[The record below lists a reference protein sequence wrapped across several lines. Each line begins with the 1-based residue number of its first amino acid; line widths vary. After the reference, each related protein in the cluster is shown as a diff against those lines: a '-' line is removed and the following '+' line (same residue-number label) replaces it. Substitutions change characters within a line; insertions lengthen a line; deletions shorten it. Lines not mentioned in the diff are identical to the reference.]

1 MMVGFKFYKVII
13 LNVITILTDITI
25 GFASTAYTVNEDQG
39 EIEITVEV
47 KDAIALKKEISLNIT
62 TRDGS
67 ATGRLTS

>member
-13 LNVITILTDITI
+13 LNIITILTDITI
-25 GFASTAYTVNEDQG
+25 GFASTAYTVNEDRD

-47 KDAIALKKEISLNIT
+47 KDAITLKKEISLNIT